1 MAGKKV
7 SRNAQILLNFLDK
20 NFLVTTARAMEMLDI
35 SEATARRLFRVMAAN
50 GVALRTF
57 GGICRIQ
64 EAVSDYSYETLALKN
79 NDAKRRIAKK
89 ALEFCTD
96 SDVIYIDSGTTLA
109 AFSEELAAKIT
120 AGEIKDLTVYTNS
133 MATLRALAGKCS
145 VNLLGG
151 RWRENRRDF
160 CGYLAEDTV
169 RKLSFASC
177 FLGTDACEE
186 RGLTTTDFETARLN
200 ELVVASSQNVY
211 ALADSAKFKQ
221 NSFVPFARLN
231 QISAIVTDK
240 DISDA
245 CLRDFAQ
252 LGVKIIY

>member
-7 SRNAQILLNFLDK
+7 SRNAQILLNALDK
-20 NFLVTTARAMEMLDI
+20 NFVVTTAQAMEMLDI
-35 SEATARRLFRVMAAN
+35 SEATARRLFRAMAAN

-64 EAVSDYSYETLALKN
+64 EAVGDYSYETLELKN
-79 NDAKRRIAKK
+79 NDAKRHIAKK
-89 ALEFCTD
+89 ALAYCCD
-96 SDVIYIDSGTTLA
+96 NDVIFIDGGTTLA
-109 AFSEELAAKIT
+109 AFSEELSAKIS
-120 AGEIKDLTVYTNS
+120 AGEIKDITVYTNS
-133 MATLRALAGKCS
+133 MATLHALAGKCC

-160 CGYLAEDTV
+160 CGYLAEDSV

-200 ELVVASSQNVY
+200 ELVIAASKTVY
-211 ALADSAKFKQ
+211 ALADSAKFNQ
-221 NSFVPFARLN
+221 NSFVPFAKLD
-231 QISAIVTDK
+231 QISAIITDK
-240 DISDA
+240 GISDA
-245 CLRDFAQ
+245 SLREFTE